1 MKKILIVEDETDIID
16 IFKVAMD
23 YGPYQLLSATR
34 GLDALD
40 VTIREVPDLI
50 LLDIMLPGRI
60 DGLEVCY
67 RLKSYDETKG
77 IYIIIVS
84 AKGMDLDIQA
94 GLEAGA
100 DEYIVKPFKI
110 MPLMKKIDQILE

>member
-1 MKKILIVEDETDIID
+1 MNKLAIISGFLGKTLNRYMTYQEDR
-16 IFKVAMD
+16 
-23 YGPYQLLSATR
+23 GLATR
-34 GLDALD
+34 IEMASRVEGA
-40 VTIREVPDLI
+40 
-50 LLDIMLPGRI
+50 

-84 AKGMDLDIQA
+84 AKGMNTDILA
-94 GLEAGA
+94 GLDAGA
-100 DEYIVKPFKI
+100 NEYIVKPFKI